1 MDRILILDDMTINQI
16 AAGEVVERPA
26 SIIKELVEN
35 SIDAGASAITIE
47 IRDGGTSF
55 IRVTDNGKGMSPTD
69 ARISFNRHATSKIES
84 SKDLNSIVTLGFRG
98 EALASIA
105 AVTHMEMITR
115 EQDSMSGIHII
126 NHGGHIVEDKE
137 TGCPEGTTIIARNIF
152 YNTPARLKFLKSI
165 RTETAYIS
173 DIVGRFILAQPDVSF
188 KYINNG
194 KLIYYSPGDRELKH
208 AVLSVYGKDV
218 IDQILPLEPID
229 TAIGV
234 KLWGLVGKPS
244 LSRKNRSHQSFFVN
258 RRYVKSKL
266 LEESVAAAYKP
277 YLTINQFPWIV
288 LHIDIEPNKI
298 DVNVHPAKTEIRF
311 RDEDEI
317 GQIIQY
323 NIGAALEENPYIPTI
338 KEDTFI
344 TFDTNGVDGDKS
356 QQLEV
361 FPTIPIDWDRDKDE
375 KNEYTRNIYASKYSE
390 AKDYSYDTGRNPG
403 YDYDNV
409 ISNVPIPLK
418 VIGTIFATYILV
430 EGNKQCFLIDQHAA
444 HERIVYERYKKMLE
458 NQAVVTQQLLPPLV
472 IEVTHT
478 EQIIINESMDVFQNL
493 GFDIENFGGRAFAIR
508 GVPVILGS
516 SNPREFF
523 EELLYGAKELDQGS
537 NYKLRTDDI
546 IRMSC
551 KKAIKSGDKLSDMEI
566 VALLRDLM
574 EKRIPM
580 TCPHGRP
587 IMISLTRTELEKM
600 FKRIQ

>member
-1 MDRILILDDMTINQI
+1 MDRILILDNMTINQI

-55 IRVTDNGKGMSPTD
+55 IRVTDNGKGMSSAD

-84 SKDLNSIVTLGFRG
+84 SKDLSNIVTLGFRG

-115 EQDSMSGIHII
+115 ERDSMSGIQII
-126 NHGGHIVEDKE
+126 NHGGHIVEDRE
-137 TGCPEGTTIIARNIF
+137 IGCPEGTTIIAKNIF
-152 YNTPARLKFLKSI
+152 YNTPARLKFLKSP

-173 DIVGRFILAQPDVSF
+173 DLVGRFILAQPDISF

-194 KLIYYSPGDRELKH
+194 KMVYYSPGDKDLKH
-208 AVLSVYGKDV
+208 AALSVYGKDV
-218 IDQILPLEPID
+218 IEQILPLEPID
-229 TAIGV
+229 TSVGV
-234 KLWGLVGKPS
+234 KLWGLLGKPS
-244 LSRKNRSHQSFFVN
+244 LARKNRSHQSFFVN

-266 LEESVAAAYKP
+266 LEEAIETAYKP

-288 LHIDIEPNKI
+288 LHIDIEPNRI
-298 DVNVHPAKTEIRF
+298 DVNVHPTKTEIRF

-317 GQIIQY
+317 SQIIQY
-323 NIGAALEENPYIPTI
+323 HISAILEENPYIPTI
-338 KEDTFI
+338 KEDSFI
-344 TFDTNGVDGDKS
+344 SFDINDVDEDNS
-356 QQLEV
+356 QQLGV
-361 FPTIPIDWDRDKDE
+361 FPSIPMDRDKDD
-375 KNEYTRNIYASKYSE
+375 KTEYTTNTRPIE
-390 AKDYSYDTGRNPG
+390 ILRTKD
-403 YDYDNV
+403 YDYDTDRNSGDDNV
-409 ISNVPIPLK
+409 IRNEPLPLK

-430 EGNKQCFLIDQHAA
+430 EGNQQCFLIDQHAA
-444 HERIVYERYKKMLE
+444 HERLVYERYKRMLE
-458 NQAVVTQQLLPPLV
+458 NQAIITQQLLPPVV
-472 IEVTHT
+472 IEVTHA
-478 EQIIINESMDVFQNL
+478 EHIIINESMDVFLSL
-493 GFDIENFGGRAFAIR
+493 GFDIESFGSRSFAIR
-508 GVPVILGS
+508 GVPVILGT

-523 EELLYGAKELDQGS
+523 EELLYGAKELGQGS

-551 KKAIKSGDKLSDMEI
+551 KKAIKAGDKLSDMEI

-574 EKRIPM
+574 DKRIPM

-587 IMISLTRTELEKM
+587 IMISLTKMELERM